1 MEFKVQVGISNH
13 HLHLTREVYD
23 QLFDDEPNKVKDLKQ
38 TGEYATD
45 KLVIL
50 KGPKGNIERVRLLGP
65 FRAYNQVE
73 ISASDAFILGV
84 NPPVRKSGDLAGSET
99 ITVIGDKGEVT
110 LNEACIMA
118 QCHIHMSLSDLEKY
132 HVKNDQ
138 VVRVRING
146 EREGDMFAHIKAT
159 EKGILEFHVDR
170 DEANAFLLQNNE
182 ELTVVDDL

>member
-1 MEFKVQVGISNH
+1 
-13 HLHLTREVYD
+13 
-23 QLFDDEPNKVKDLKQ
+23 
-38 TGEYATD
+38 
-45 KLVIL
+45 
-50 KGPKGNIERVRLLGP
+50 
-65 FRAYNQVE
+65 
-73 ISASDAFILGV
+73 
-84 NPPVRKSGDLAGSET
+84 
-99 ITVIGDKGEVT
+99 
-110 LNEACIMA
+110 MA